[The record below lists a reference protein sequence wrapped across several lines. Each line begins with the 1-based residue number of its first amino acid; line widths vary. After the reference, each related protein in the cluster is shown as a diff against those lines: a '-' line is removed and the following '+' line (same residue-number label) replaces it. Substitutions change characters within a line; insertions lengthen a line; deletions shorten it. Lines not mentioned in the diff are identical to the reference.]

1 MKRFVCVLV
10 LISVFGV
17 TGCQPSE
24 ERLTSQSEIST
35 VTTVEPALRS
45 GPAIEVMEKEIELG
59 DIGVEEDEFVGRIF
73 FFNAGSETLRINKVD
88 GPCGCFAGYS
98 GDKTVEPGEGGEIA
112 VKFNKSKIP
121 SGKVR
126 RLVRIQTNDAENK
139 VATWRNNKGLE

>member
-1 MKRFVCVLV
+1 MKQLACVLV
-10 LISVFGV
+10 LIFVFGF

-24 ERLTSQSEIST
+24 ERATPQSSIST
-35 VTTVEPALRS
+35 VTTVELALSS

-98 GDKTVEPGEGGEIA
+98 GDKTVEPGE
-112 VKFNKSKIP
+112 VKKC
-121 SGKVR
+121 
-126 RLVRIQTNDAENK
+126 E
-139 VATWRNNKGLE
+139 